1 MFKVGDVVR
10 RKKDE
15 QDSSWRF
22 GNSPV
27 TITAIASAEIR
38 IKEDSDHW
46 HWYIAEYF
54 DLVKSYNQ
62 YPCIKEIPLQEVR
75 REIQFGKLL
84 ESTFFT
90 ISPSDLNDNR
100 VIIKD
105 QSVGVYFNHY
115 LSEQELRDTAAAFI
129 AVADVLK
136 ENSRG

>member
-1 MFKVGDVVR
+1 MFKLGDVVR
-10 RKKDE
+10 RKKNH
-15 QDSSWRF
+15 Q
-22 GNSPV
+22 NSRWGYEDKEVIV
-27 TITAIASAEIR
+27 TNINKSEIKINSDYRWFLAEN
-38 IKEDSDHW
+38 
-46 HWYIAEYF
+46 F
-54 DLVKSYNQ
+54 DLVERKNP
-62 YPCIKEIPLQEVR
+62 YPCIKEILPQEAR

-115 LSEQELRDTAAAFI
+115 LSEQELRNTAAAFI